1 VLLRE
6 ISCNFVDRVLRIR
19 SHKIHETTRSYTK
32 GIRIGVLCKAE
43 PEKFMKPLVAV
54 FLLLISAIAGL
65 AQAPQTERQQFI
77 RTEAPVIALTH
88 VRVIDGTGAAPLDDQ
103 TIVIDGGKIQSIAP
117 SGTAKV
123 PPAAQM
129 HDLKGYTVL
138 PGLVGMHNHMFFP
151 MGGSPPMYSNM
162 GISFPRLYLALGVTT
177 IRTTGSV
184 VPYTDLEIKKLI
196 DGGRMIGP
204 KMHITAPYLEGAGAF
219 TPVMHALTGPDDARR
234 MVNFWADQGATSFK
248 AYMNITRDQL
258 RAAVEEAHKR
268 GLKVTGHLCS
278 IGYREAAEIGID
290 NLEHGLLADSEF
302 VPNKQPDKCPGA
314 AVGLSLRQLDL
325 NSEAVKETI
334 RILVAKNVAITSTLP
349 VFEAGA
355 PVTQSGIGAASAV
368 LNPRVLNVMNTD
380 ARVRYLSA
388 RARIPADS
396 PTPLLVRKSMDFE
409 RAFVAAGGLLIAGLD
424 PTGNGGIVAG
434 FGDLR
439 QVELLVEA
447 GFTPVE
453 AIKIA
458 SLNGAKF
465 LGEDSRIGSIAIG
478 KQADLMIV
486 KGNPA
491 TTIADIE
498 KVEIVFKDG
507 VGYDSEK
514 LIQSVQGLV
523 GIR

>member
-1 VLLRE
+1 MKTTTVLL
-6 ISCNFVDRVLRIR
+6 
-19 SHKIHETTRSYTK
+19 
-32 GIRIGVLCKAE
+32 
-43 PEKFMKPLVAV
+43 
-54 FLLLISAIAGL
+54 LLLSVSISGL
-65 AQAPQTERQQFI
+65 AQGPAADRQQFI
-77 RTEAPVIALTH
+77 RVEAPVIALTH
-88 VRVIDGTGAAPLDDQ
+88 VRVIEGTGGAPLEDQ
-103 TIVIDGGKIQSIAP
+103 TIVIADGKIQSIGPNANLAA
-117 SGTAKV
+117 GT
-123 PPAAQM
+123 PIL
-129 HDLKGYTVL
+129 DLKGYTVM

-162 GISFPRLYLALGVTT
+162 GSSFPRLYLALGVTT

-196 DGGRMIGP
+196 DSGRMIGP
-204 KMHITAPYLEGAGAF
+204 KMHITAPYLEGGGAF
-219 TPVMHALTGPDDARR
+219 TPVMHQLTGPDDARR

-248 AYMNITRDQL
+248 AYMNITRDEL
-258 RAAVEEAHKR
+258 RATVEEAHKR

-278 IGYREAAEIGID
+278 VGYREAAEIGID

-302 VPNKQPDKCPGA
+302 VPNKQPDRCPSGISA
-314 AVGLSLRQLDL
+314 SLRQLDI
-325 NSEAVKETI
+325 NGDAVKETI
-334 RILVAKNVAITSTLP
+334 RTLVAKNVAITSTLP
-349 VFEAGA
+349 VFEAGVPLA
-355 PVTQSGIGAASAV
+355 QSAIGAASA
-368 LNPRVLNVMNTD
+368 LMNPRVLNVMNTD
-380 ARVRYLSA
+380 ARVRYLTA
-388 RARIPADS
+388 RARVPGNS
-396 PTPLLVRKSMDFE
+396 PNAILVRKTMDFE

-439 QVELLVEA
+439 EVELLVEA

-458 SLNGAKF
+458 TFNGAKF
-465 LGEDSRIGSIAIG
+465 LGEDARIGSIAVG

-491 TTIADIE
+491 ANISDIE

>member
-1 VLLRE
+1 MRTSTAIL
-6 ISCNFVDRVLRIR
+6 
-19 SHKIHETTRSYTK
+19 
-32 GIRIGVLCKAE
+32 
-43 PEKFMKPLVAV
+43 
-54 FLLLISAIAGL
+54 LLLIFSLSSLG
-65 AQAPQTERQQFI
+65 QTPQSDRQQFI
-77 RTEAPVIALTH
+77 RIEAPLIALTH
-88 VRVIDGTGAAPLDDQ
+88 VRVIDGTGAAALEDQ
-103 TIVIDGGKIQSIAP
+103 TIVIADGKIQSIAP
-117 SGTAKV
+117 SATAKV
-123 PPAAQM
+123 QPSAQIL
-129 HDLKGYTVL
+129 DLKGYTVL

-162 GISFPRLYLALGVTT
+162 GTSFPRLYLALGVTT

-184 VPYTDLEIKKLI
+184 APYTDLEIKKLI
-196 DGGRMIGP
+196 DSGRIAGP

-219 TPVMHALTGPDDARR
+219 TPVMHQLTGADDARR
-234 MVNFWADQGATSFK
+234 MVNYWADQGATSFK
-248 AYMNITRDQL
+248 AYMNITRDEL

-290 NLEHGLLADSEF
+290 NLEHGLLPDSEF
-302 VPNKQPDKCPGA
+302 VADKQPDKCPAGVNA
-314 AVGLSLRQLDL
+314 SLRTLDL
-325 NSEAVKETI
+325 NSEPVKETI
-334 RILVAKNVAITSTLP
+334 RTLVAKKVAITSTLP

-355 PVTQSGIGAASAV
+355 PLTQSGIGAASAL
-368 LNPRVLNVMNTD
+368 LNPRLLNVMNPD
-380 ARVRYLSA
+380 ARVRYLTA
-388 RARIPADS
+388 RSRVAANSPA
-396 PTPLLVRKSMDFE
+396 PLLVRKSMDFE

-439 QVELLVEA
+439 EVELLVEA
-447 GFTPVE
+447 GFTPME

-458 SLNGAKF
+458 SFNGARF
-465 LGEDSRIGSIAIG
+465 LGEDARVGSIAAG

-491 TTIADIE
+491 ANISDIE

-507 VGYDSEK
+507 VGYDTEK